1 MAAQTVASHSRITTW
16 ATRIY
21 LGVFFSYL
29 LFPLFYMMLLAF
41 NDSRI
46 PTHKNFH
53 FTLKWFSVA
62 WDDQRMW
69 EGLQVSVMIA
79 CLVVVLSVLL
89 GLGGALMLTR
99 LQLRMRNAQYGVL
112 V

>member
-1 MAAQTVASHSRITTW
+1 MSRDSRVGVCAI
-16 ATRIY
+16 RIY

-53 FTLKWFSVA
+53 FTLK
-62 WDDQRMW
+62 
-69 EGLQVSVMIA
+69 
-79 CLVVVLSVLL
+79 
-89 GLGGALMLTR
+89 
-99 LQLRMRNAQYGVL
+99 
-112 V
+112 